1 MPEEKSNLTVVKK
14 DGIEIRIL
22 RDKCISA
29 GTCTVYA
36 PETFDLD
43 EEGIATVKAGD
54 WDRLEKII
62 AGAESCPVF
71 AIEVYQD
78 GNKVY
83 PRFNSTVGTN
93 PQRTSNSPTH

>member
-1 MPEEKSNLTVVKK
+1 MPQEKSEPTNVTIIKH
-14 DGIEIRIL
+14 DDIEIRVL

-43 EEGIATVKAGD
+43 EEGIAIVKAGE

-78 GNKVY
+78 GKKVY
-83 PRFNSTVGTN
+83 PRF
-93 PQRTSNSPTH
+93 